1 MAAAGAPKR
10 PSSAVYCEVD
20 GLRVDLE
27 LRELNTA
34 GLFVLTPMPLPEG
47 SEVEVFVRLGDTRVS
62 TTGSVVQSVSC
73 ELATAQ
79 GRKPG
84 YGLLFTSLDDTGR
97 AELRRGIDSLR
108 VSRPP
113 LDERALRRSAPA
125 DARAAER
132 PSQGA
137 QRRSAPNPAPPVKPS
152 SPAAARR
159 TGANSVIA
167 QEVDGRRSSPEPV
180 APRKPPSPAARRTG
194 PNPVTAEPA
203 PSVKPPSPAARRTG
217 AKPVQTE
224 PDAQPAPLVFVPTGT
239 PRAGVLSAA
248 PTSPWWNEDEL
259 KLLDELR
266 AELAAV
272 QTKTPWA
279 ILGVSQGADAAEA
292 KAAFHRASKRY
303 HPHLYARY
311 AHPAIQQVVTELF
324 IAHKR
329 AFTTLT
335 KSGRGARPR

>member
-1 MAAAGAPKR
+1 MVAAGAAKR

-20 GLRVDLE
+20 GLRVELD
-27 LRELNTA
+27 LRELNPA
-34 GLFVLTPMPLPEG
+34 GLYVLTPMPLSEG

-73 ELATAQ
+73 ELATEQ

-84 YGLLFTSLDDTGR
+84 YGLLFTSLDDSGR
-97 AELRRGIDSLR
+97 AELRRGIESLR
-108 VSRPP
+108 LSRPP
-113 LDERALRRSAPA
+113 VDERAPRRSAPA
-125 DARAAER
+125 QARAAE
-132 PSQGA
+132 PSSQGS
-137 QRRSAPNPAPPVKPS
+137 QRRSAPQVKPS

-159 TGANSVIA
+159 TGGNAVIA
-167 QEVDGRRSSPEPV
+167 HEVDARRSSPEPV
-180 APRKPPSPAARRTG
+180 L
-194 PNPVTAEPA
+194 
-203 PSVKPPSPAARRTG
+203 SVKPPSAAARRTG
-217 AKPVQTE
+217 ANPVLPPSVKPSPPAPRRAGPVPPE
-224 PDAQPAPLVFVPTGT
+224 PDAQPMPLAIAPAATG
-239 PRAGVLSAA
+239 S
-248 PTSPWWNEDEL
+248 NQDEL
-259 KLLDELR
+259 ELLDALR